1 MGGGKHALLTRRK
14 WGGAGTGV
22 IGIKSGTGVCDMDE
36 VMEQQEEER
45 EGLGETAPGRRC
57 WAGGRG
63 KVTRGDVARA
73 WSQGVGGLRAASSP
87 QSRTWRSASLALCGQ
102 QVGCLPITASKEV
115 QPPWAE
121 ANMAEHLRASVWG
134 RQRNRLLVAGG
145 RPSVWQVCPWSTAPC
160 PCLRTPG
167 WSTGPGGH
175 EAGPDTGR

>member
-36 VMEQQEEER
+36 VMEQQEEET

-57 WAGGRG
+57 WAGGRR
-63 KVTRGDVARA
+63 KVTRGDVAGRGHRA
-73 WSQGVGGLRAASSP
+73 WVGSGPPPPRSRGLGDPPLSPSAGSRWGVYQSQHPR
-87 QSRTWRSASLALCGQ
+87 RFSL
-102 QVGCLPITASKEV
+102 PR
-115 QPPWAE
+115 AE

-134 RQRNRLLVAGG
+134 RQRNQLLVVGG

-175 EAGPDTGR
+175 EAGRDTGR